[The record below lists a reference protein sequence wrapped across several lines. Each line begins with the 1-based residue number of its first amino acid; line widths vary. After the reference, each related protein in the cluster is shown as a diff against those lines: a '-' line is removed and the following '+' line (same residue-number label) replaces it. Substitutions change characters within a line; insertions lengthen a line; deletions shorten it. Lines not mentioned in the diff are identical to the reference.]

1 MTQEIKLSSE
11 ELKLIA
17 LFQKITRAS
26 ARDVIEDEKLD
37 RFIFVVN
44 EGKMGLAIGKG
55 GVNIKNLQNI
65 IKKPVELVE
74 YASEPEAFLKNMV
87 NPKYVLD
94 IKFSE
99 RLDGTTQA
107 EITVDA
113 AKKGVVVGREG
124 RHAEKMRLLARR
136 YFNITKVLINSP
148 QALEMEW

>member
-1 MTQEIKLSSE
+1 MSQEIKLSSE

-26 ARDVIEDEKLD
+26 ARDVIEDEKLN
-37 RFIFVVN
+37 RLIFVVN
-44 EGKMGLAIGKG
+44 EGKMGLAIGQG
-55 GVNIKNLQNI
+55 GAIIKNLLNI

-74 YASEPEAFLKNMV
+74 YAPEPEAFLKNML
-87 NPKYVLD
+87 NPKFVQD
-94 IKFSE
+94 VKFSE

-107 EITVDA
+107 EVTVDA

-124 RHAEKMRLLARR
+124 RHAQKARLLAKR

-148 QALEMEW
+148 APQAMEW

>member
-1 MTQEIKLSSE
+1 MTQEIKLSTE

-26 ARDVIEDEKLD
+26 ARDVIQDDKLD

-113 AKKGVVVGREG
+113 AKKGVVGGREG

>member
-1 MTQEIKLSSE
+1 MSQEIKLSSE

-17 LFQKITRAS
+17 LFQKITRAT
-26 ARDVIEDEKLD
+26 ARDVVEDEKLN
-37 RFIFVVN
+37 RLIFVVN

-65 IKKPVELVE
+65 IKRPVELVE
-74 YASEPEAFLKNMV
+74 YSSEPEVFLKNML
-87 NPKYVLD
+87 NPKFILD
-94 IKFSE
+94 VKFSE

-107 EITVDA
+107 DVTVDA

-124 RHAEKMRLLARR
+124 RHAEKARLLARR
-136 YFNITKVLINSP
+136 YFNISKVLINSP